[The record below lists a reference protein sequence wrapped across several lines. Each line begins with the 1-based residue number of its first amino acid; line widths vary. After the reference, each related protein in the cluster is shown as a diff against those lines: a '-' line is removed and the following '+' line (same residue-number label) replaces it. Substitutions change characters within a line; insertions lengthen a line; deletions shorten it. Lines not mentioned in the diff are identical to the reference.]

1 MSRLDL
7 ADVREFV
14 NDNIGMFHSSR
25 IKSLEKLRLKDI
37 LKRKNP
43 YLFKAKNITTA
54 SELISSFLEAH
65 LSSSEEK
72 IFGDFLEE
80 LAIFISGRTYNGQKS
95 STTGIDLDFQKDS
108 IRYLVSIKSGPNWGN
123 SSQYG
128 KLKIDFERTVKVLKQ
143 HDPSANIQPVL
154 GICYGKSRTS
164 FIKGYMKVMGQSFW
178 HLISDDKNLY
188 IDIIKPLGHR
198 ARQQNQ
204 NFIRQKSK
212 VINLFTSEFI
222 RDFCDNGEINWERLV
237 RFNSGNMES

>member
-1 MSRLDL
+1 MSGLDL
-7 ADVREFV
+7 TDVRKFV
-14 NDNIGMFHSSR
+14 NDNIGTFHSIR
-25 IKSLEKLRLKDI
+25 IKSLEKLKLKDI

-80 LAIFISGRTYNGQKS
+80 LAIFIAGRTYNGQKS

-108 IRYLVSIKSGPNWGN
+108 VRYLVSIKSGPNWGN

-128 KLKIDFERTVKVLKQ
+128 KLKIDFEKAVKVLKQ
-143 HDPSANIQPVL
+143 HDSSTNIQPVL

-188 IDIIKPLGHR
+188 VDIIKPLGHR

-222 RDFCDNGEINWERLV
+222 RDFCDNGEINWERLI

>member
-1 MSRLDL
+1 MSSLDL
-7 ADVREFV
+7 ADVRKFV
-14 NDNIGMFHSSR
+14 NDNIGTFHSSR
-25 IKSLEKLRLKDI
+25 LKSLEKLKLKDI

-54 SELISSFLEAH
+54 SELISSFLEAY

-80 LAIFISGRTYNGQKS
+80 LAIFIAGRTYNGQKS
-95 STTGIDLDFQKDS
+95 STTGIDLDFKKDS
-108 IRYLVSIKSGPNWGN
+108 VRYLVSIKSGPNWGN

-128 KLKIDFERTVKVLKQ
+128 KLKIDFERAIKVLKQ

-164 FIKGYMKVMGQSFW
+164 FIKGYTKVMGQSFW
-178 HLISDDKNLY
+178 HLISDDKSLY

-204 NFIRQKSK
+204 DFIRQKSK
-212 VINLFTSEFI
+212 VVNLFTVEFI
-222 RDFCDNGEINWERLV
+222 TDFCDNGEINWERLV
-237 RFNSGNMES
+237 RFNSGNMKS